1 MKSVSIVIP
10 CSAGRGHL
18 LDKTLSSIQR
28 QHYPGQLEIIVV
40 EDGLDGHI
48 VSICQQ
54 HVEYGGQRHQ
64 VRHITVPRTE
74 LYPAFQNPAKIRNR
88 GIRAAKNEILLIQ
101 DSEIVHVG
109 DVIINLVNRVADFR
123 QLMATALLANLDKNG
138 KFIGWY
144 NHPGPPKCGIMG
156 GCLQAIYRETV
167 LEMGGFEESFFGYG
181 YEDNFY
187 VWLLSKNKVQ
197 TCYVD
202 SAMTEHQWHPQTP
215 FEAFTGNANRALAWT
230 LVAEIEWEGRPPIA
244 NYQAPTTSDFVESYD
259 TVADFIRAAL
269 TIFHNDAYQQ
279 WAENWLSGKNISH
292 DDAFQAR
299 DVASAIRTDAP
310 DSVAIPAYVGMK
322 AAEAAWA
329 LRWAEVCYEE
339 AAKFRGKDVVWMKR
353 LLICRQ
359 RHLALASVALRT
371 GRRVFN
377 GELPRA

>member
-1 MKSVSIVIP
+1 MK
-10 CSAGRGHL
+10 
-18 LDKTLSSIQR
+18 
-28 QHYPGQLEIIVV
+28 
-40 EDGLDGHI
+40 
-48 VSICQQ
+48 
-54 HVEYGGQRHQ
+54 Q
-64 VRHITVPRTE
+64 VCAQYNAQCYRYRRTE
-74 LYPAFQNPAKIRNR
+74 LLPEFQSPGKIRNK
-88 GIRAAKNEILLIQ
+88 GIQTATGEILITQ
-101 DSEIVHVG
+101 DCEILHESPHVIE
-109 DVIINLVNRVADFR
+109 DLVNFLGDNKK
-123 QLMATALLANLDKNG
+123 LLATACLRKLDERG
-138 KFIGWY
+138 QFVGWY

-156 GCLQAIYRETV
+156 GCLLAIYRETV
-167 LEMGGFEESFFGYG
+167 LDMGGFEESFFGYG
-181 YEDNFY
+181 YEDNY
-187 VWLLSKNKVQ
+187 YIWLLSKNNVR
-197 TCYVD
+197 TVTWTR
-202 SAMTEHQWHPQTP
+202 AMTDISGILRRK

-359 RHLALASVALRT
+359 RHLALASVAIRT
-371 GRRVFN
+371 GKRVLA